1 MIGLEPDSRENTCI
15 FVGNRDNLFA
25 FLGVDTDADH
35 LNDLGLG
42 RSCEHALEFPRG
54 NEILQVRVRVNQ
66 LGHWLSLR

>member
-1 MIGLEPDSRENTCI
+1 MSSTRWISRFRRHLLRSGLPSSYILRVCSEFI
-15 FVGNRDNLFA
+15 
-25 FLGVDTDADH
+25 DH